1 MSILTRLAT
10 TAVALAIIIQLRLS
24 SLGIAPISKPLPPLL
39 PWPAN
44 PQILTGKLQ
53 KIGEGDLLGPE
64 CLVLKNGYM
73 FMSLGDGRIVRAW
86 HVKEGNGENLQWET
100 LVRTG
105 DNSAS
110 ANCGKG
116 GPTDST
122 KTEETCGRPLGM
134 TIVNSSAVIDD
145 GEEEDVLLVADAYR
159 GLLLIRDIYSK
170 GSAKLLTLATRAK
183 TDDDGKSFQLL
194 NGLIAA
200 PDGAIYFTETS
211 QDFHR
216 RRIFHA
222 AFDGRAA
229 GRLLKFTKQNDVTVA
244 AEELYMPNGL
254 SVSHDEQY
262 LLIVSGVQILKY
274 SLKKRA
280 MESKSFTSM
289 PGTGDNIVTRQH
301 LPNGTPSKCYWAAL
315 GSKFAEPFSLLKAVS
330 EKPYLKSIL
339 IALVPYKT
347 IVEAIPKLSALAV
360 YGEDGTLLD
369 IYQDGDASAPWLS
382 EGTVFGDYVYLGS
395 WYNDFLARV
404 KVEELAVT
412 SKSTKLMMV

>member
-1 MSILTRLAT
+1 
-10 TAVALAIIIQLRLS
+10 
-24 SLGIAPISKPLPPLL
+24 
-39 PWPAN
+39 
-44 PQILTGKLQ
+44 
-53 KIGEGDLLGPE
+53 
-64 CLVLKNGYM
+64 
-73 FMSLGDGRIVRAW
+73 
-86 HVKEGNGENLQWET
+86 
-100 LVRTG
+100 
-105 DNSAS
+105 
-110 ANCGKG
+110 
-116 GPTDST
+116 
-122 KTEETCGRPLGM
+122 
-134 TIVNSSAVIDD
+134 
-145 GEEEDVLLVADAYR
+145 
-159 GLLLIRDIYSK
+159 
-170 GSAKLLTLATRAK
+170 LTLATRAK

-211 QDFHR
+211 QVFHR

-330 EKPYLKSIL
+330 EKPYLKFIL

-404 KVEELAVT
+404 KVEELAET